1 MTRFRARINEEL
13 TNSCPRDAVAPRE
26 LSKAPMKP
34 SLMVMF
40 LASAGSGNKM
50 DTKEWLALKKY
61 PRSSRP
67 AFR

>member
-1 MTRFRARINEEL
+1 MNQFQARGKGKL

-34 SLMVMF
+34 NLIVMF

-50 DTKEWLALKKY
+50 ETKECETLKKW
-61 PRSSRP
+61 SSS
-67 AFR
+67 